1 MDNPCPEVQRAA
13 TKAIKNIIYTN
24 DPAKLDM
31 RRCGGLESTV
41 RLVKTFQCFRL
52 VLDVPY
58 IIFYSRILRT
68 TSDPPLRDL
77 TSAVLWNLSSC
88 DSLKQIVI
96 QEALQ
101 ILAKLTVRSEPKV
114 FTNVT
119 GCLRNL
125 SSAGA
130 MVRKKLRSFKGK
142 WPLLT
147 SYDIYRH

>member
-41 RLVKTFQCFRL
+41 RYVDNPICNRL
-52 VLDVPY
+52 ILKNDV
-58 IIFYSRILRT
+58 FAKMFHSRILRT

-130 MVRKKLRSFKGK
+130 MVRKKLRSFKGE
-142 WPLLT
+142 
-147 SYDIYRH
+147 